1 MTDDDETEIEIE
13 CDCDQPEP
21 GTVIMSNKVVPTET
35 KSIYVLKGS
44 IATSTEIRHV
54 YFQYTGIKS
63 DSITIDWNT
72 QFRYSIKRIQT
83 GGTEMTVTGFIE
95 NTITPQRDNYWIRLV
110 SPRIIKAD
118 TYEVGDFEVKAKN
131 ATFEMDRYEIIDDEW
146 YIKYGNYLHN
156 DETTQYEITADPIN
170 TSETIMKICGY
181 TDKNGMRYSFFNK
194 DVIQF
199 YSIKGTFEIPHGK
212 VVVTDGLYLNQGE
225 TLKCESLII
234 A

>member
-1 MTDDDETEIEIE
+1 MTDDDEIEIE
-13 CDCDQPEP
+13 CGCSEPES
-21 GTVIMSNKVVPTET
+21 GTIIMWNRAVPTET
-35 KSIYVLKGS
+35 KQIYVLKGS
-44 IATSTEIRHV
+44 IRTSSDINYV
-54 YFQYTGIKS
+54 YFQYTGKK
-63 DSITIDWNT
+63 DELLTINWNT
-72 QFRYSIKRIQT
+72 QFRYSIEKRQS
-83 GGTEMTVTGFIE
+83 GGTTMNVEGDIE
-95 NTITPQRDNYWIRLV
+95 DVITPKQDDSWIRLV

-118 TYEVGDFEVKAKN
+118 TYEVGDFEVEAKN
-131 ATFEMDRYEIIDDEW
+131 AIFEMDRYEIIDDEW

-156 DETTQYEITADPIN
+156 DETTQYAITTDPIN

-181 TDKNGMRYSFFNK
+181 TDKNGIRYSFFNK

-225 TLKCESLII
+225 TLKCVSLVI